1 MASIFD
7 QTQEQ
12 IVECATWE
20 DAVAM
25 GFKDSQTISP
35 WYRYSVEVSH
45 PTLGIIYETMAM
57 FFPERKAH
65 PILGPTQDEPGRLSF
80 KSTINGE
87 YQNIINPT
95 IEDLRVVTEAIET
108 YAKQIK

>member
-12 IVECATWE
+12 VVEYSTWR
-20 DAVAM
+20 DVVAL

-35 WYRYSVEVSH
+35 WYRYSIEVSH

-65 PILGPTQDEPGRLSF
+65 PILGPVQDEPSRLSF

-95 IEDLRVVTEAIET
+95 VEDLKAVVEAIKT
-108 YAKQIK
+108 HINK

>member
-12 IVECATWE
+12 VVEYATWE
-20 DAVAM
+20 DAVAL

-35 WYRYSVEVSH
+35 WYRYSIEVSH
-45 PTLGIIYETMAM
+45 PTFGTVYETMAM

-65 PILGPTQDEPGRLSF
+65 PILGPVQDEPGRLSF

-95 IEDLRVVTEAIET
+95 IGDLKVVVEAIKACT
-108 YAKQIK
+108 NK

>member
-12 IVECATWE
+12 VVEYATWN
-20 DAVAM
+20 DAVAL
-25 GFKDSQTISP
+25 GFRDSQTISP

-45 PTLGIIYETMAM
+45 PLFGTVFETMAM

-65 PILGPTQDEPGRLSF
+65 PILGPAQDEPGRLSF

-95 IEDLRVVTEAIET
+95 VEDLKIVVEAIKACT
-108 YAKQIK
+108 NK